1 MAESLAKLSSSKKA
15 FPDRLPVITG
25 LVSDLLVNVCDPVSV
40 ATDES
45 ILKVTAPEVPPPV
58 KPVPAFT
65 AVISADIPA
74 IALVT

>member
-1 MAESLAKLSSSKKA
+1 M
-15 FPDRLPVITG
+15 
-25 LVSDLLVNVCDPVSV
+25 LVRVCDPVSV

>member
-1 MAESLAKLSSSKKA
+1 MSSS
-15 FPDRLPVITG
+15 FIDVPDIVPFNTA
-25 LVSDLLVNVCDPVSV
+25 LVKVLLVRVCDPVSV

>member
-1 MAESLAKLSSSKKA
+1 MKVPPQVTA
-15 FPDRLPVITG
+15 PVIEGAVIVG
-25 LVSDLLVNVCDPVSV
+25 LVNVLLVRVCDPVSV